1 MPPAMWLFA
10 NAGDARLGRANNR
23 KLYRDGPGLRV
34 TIYPKQLFVS
44 VFLGVSFACLL
55 SMMSRMTGM
64 PTCAVCV
71 MCRFFVVAASVMFG
85 RLRVVTRCMG
95 MML

>member
-1 MPPAMWLFA
+1 M
-10 NAGDARLGRANNR
+10 
-23 KLYRDGPGLRV
+23 
-34 TIYPKQLFVS
+34 
-44 VFLGVSFACLL
+44 FLGVSFACFL

-71 MCRFFVVAASVMFG
+71 MCRFFVVAASVVFG
-85 RLRVVTRCMG
+85 RVRVVTRCMG